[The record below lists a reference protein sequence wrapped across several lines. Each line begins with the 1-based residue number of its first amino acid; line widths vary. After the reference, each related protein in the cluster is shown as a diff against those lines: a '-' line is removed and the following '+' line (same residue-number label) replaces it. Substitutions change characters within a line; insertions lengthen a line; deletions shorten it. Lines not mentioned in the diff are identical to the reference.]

1 MLNFS
6 ALSRAQVKNEDALS
20 QLSLHG
26 SPWLRQRLNATHRL
40 MSSGRSLGQ
49 ALYENGYQFPSREAI
64 NRLKLLTQ
72 GDGGE
77 TIIDSFAHNQ
87 LARTLTNI
95 RMLAS
100 WLNLIIYLLSGL
112 YLALVAYS
120 TQNLS
125 AVTGV

>member
-1 MLNFS
+1 
-6 ALSRAQVKNEDALS
+6 
-20 QLSLHG
+20 
-26 SPWLRQRLNATHRL
+26 
-40 MSSGRSLGQ
+40 
-49 ALYENGYQFPSREAI
+49 
-64 NRLKLLTQ
+64 TQ